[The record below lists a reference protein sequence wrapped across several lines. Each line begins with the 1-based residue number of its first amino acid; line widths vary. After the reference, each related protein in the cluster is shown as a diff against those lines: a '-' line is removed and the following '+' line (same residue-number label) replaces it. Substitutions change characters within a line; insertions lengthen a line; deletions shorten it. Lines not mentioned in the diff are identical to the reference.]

1 MSPAAL
7 QTVHA
12 SSRRWASLGN
22 GTPAPHELTYPQL
35 IARRAAQL
43 ADRELVVDSSVRYTF
58 GQFEHEM
65 MRAARAAIAA
75 GVVPG
80 DRVAIWAP
88 NSVRW
93 LVAAMGASAAGAV
106 LVPMNTRFKGLEAA
120 DAVDRVAPR
129 LLFTVRSFLGTD
141 YPAMLRAAVTR
152 PLGTRIVVLDAGAE
166 APDLTWE
173 EFTAGGEAV
182 PPARAGAVRDSI
194 SAQAPSDIILTSGTT
209 GHPKGVITRHDQNVL
224 ALIRY
229 IEHLGLVDGERAY
242 VTLPFFHNFGL
253 KAGFVV
259 SVMLGGACVCDAV
272 FDTSRLARFIEQE
285 RISYLPGTPTVF
297 SSLLD
302 DPART
307 SYDLSSLERCFVAG
321 SMLSVELVARI
332 KKELGSEVFT
342 GYGLSEIAGAVT
354 LTPSGGAPERVT
366 EWAGSVVEGVEVRVI
381 DGSGRDVPHGT
392 EGEIL
397 ARGDCVMTG
406 YLDDQP
412 ATAMAIDA
420 EGWLHTGD
428 IGALDGEGYIKI
440 LDRKKDMFIAGG
452 FNVYPAEIEQLL
464 LRHPA
469 IKQVAVVGM
478 PDGRLGEV
486 GAAFVVLAPGESATP
501 DELTGWARLNMSNFK
516 VPRKVTIMDALPMNT
531 SFKVLKGE
539 LRKLAAQ
546 GR

>member
-7 QTVHA
+7 
-12 SSRRWASLGN
+12 
-22 GTPAPHELTYPQL
+22 
-35 IARRAAQL
+35 
-43 ADRELVVDSSVRYTF
+43 
-58 GQFEHEM
+58 
-65 MRAARAAIAA
+65 
-75 GVVPG
+75 
-80 DRVAIWAP
+80 
-88 NSVRW
+88 
-93 LVAAMGASAAGAV
+93 
-106 LVPMNTRFKGLEAA
+106 
-120 DAVDRVAPR
+120 
-129 LLFTVRSFLGTD
+129 
-141 YPAMLRAAVTR
+141 
-152 PLGTRIVVLDAGAE
+152 LGTRIVVLDGDAE

-173 EFTAGGEAV
+173 EFTAGGETV
-182 PPARAGAVRDSI
+182 PTARAGAVRDSI
-194 SAQAPSDIILTSGTT
+194 SPQAPSDIILTSGTT

-253 KAGFVV
+253 KAGFV
-259 SVMLGGACVCDAV
+259 
-272 FDTSRLARFIEQE
+272 
-285 RISYLPGTPTVF
+285 
-297 SSLLD
+297 
-302 DPART
+302 
-307 SYDLSSLERCFVAG
+307 AG

-332 KKELGSEVFT
+332 KNELGSEVFT

-366 EWAGSVVEGVEVRVI
+366 EWAGSVVEGVEVRII

-397 ARGDCVMTG
+397 ARSDCVMTG

-412 ATAMAIDA
+412 ATAAAIDA
-420 EGWLHTGD
+420 GGWLHTGN